1 MNTNSTQY
9 ALALLGTAALLTGP
23 LWVSPAAAQGPG
35 GGGFG
40 GPGGGGFG
48 GQGGGFNR
56 RPPFAYGT
64 VSAVNTGA
72 GTVTISS
79 RFGGGD
85 QVIQTQGTTQIM
97 SQTAAKVSELKKG
110 DKVEVSGMPTQ
121 MTATSLTIGD
131 SPLAGL
137 GGPGGPGG
145 PPPGAPGGN
154 AAGGPV
160 DTRVTGTVTS
170 TSPLTIALSPTASLT
185 LKMDPNAKVAKYTP
199 VALSAIK
206 PGDKI
211 AALGTANDDGSFA
224 ATTLA
229 VNVDLGA
236 MGRGFGR
243 RGGFGGQ
250 NGPGGPGGQ
259 SGSGGPGGLGMGGPG
274 MGGRGMGQPD
284 APPSRGMGGPDIPPS
299 RGMDGPSS
307 PGDMPPPPGQ

>member
-1 MNTNSTQY
+1 MKANKQN
-9 ALALLGTAALLTGP
+9 ALALLGAAALLTGP

-35 GGGFG
+35 GGFGGGGFG

-48 GQGGGFNR
+48 GPGGGGGQGGFNR
-56 RPPFAYGT
+56 RSPFAYGT
-64 VSAVNTGA
+64 VSAVNAGA

-85 QVIQTQGTTQIM
+85 QVIQTQGTTQIV
-97 SQTAAKVSELKKG
+97 SQAAAKVSDLKKG

-145 PPPGAPGGN
+145 PPPGGPGGGN
-154 AAGGPV
+154 AAGNPA
-160 DTRVTGTVTS
+160 DTRIMGTVTG

-185 LKMDPNAKVAKYTP
+185 LKMDPSAKVTKYTP
-199 VALSAIK
+199 VTLNAIK
-206 PGDKI
+206 PGDKV

-229 VNVDLGA
+229 VNTDLGA

-243 RGGFGGQ
+243 RGGYGGQ
-250 NGPGGPGGQ
+250 NGPGGF
-259 SGSGGPGGLGMGGPG
+259 GGPGGQGMGRPG
-274 MGGRGMGQPD
+274 M
-284 APPSRGMGGPDIPPS
+284 PPSRGMGGPNVPPS
-299 RGMDGPSS
+299 QGMGGP
-307 PGDMPPPPGQ
+307 PMPDDMPPPPGQ